1 MTESKSRI
9 RRNKIRGK
17 EEVRRTRTLKGRAEG
32 RKEDEG
38 TRKGKGE
45 VHRIMKKGVTG

>member
-17 EEVRRTRTLKGRAEG
+17 EEERRTRTFKGRAEE
-32 RKEDEG
+32 RKEVG
-38 TRKGKGE
+38 TRKGK
-45 VHRIMKKGVTG
+45 RSA